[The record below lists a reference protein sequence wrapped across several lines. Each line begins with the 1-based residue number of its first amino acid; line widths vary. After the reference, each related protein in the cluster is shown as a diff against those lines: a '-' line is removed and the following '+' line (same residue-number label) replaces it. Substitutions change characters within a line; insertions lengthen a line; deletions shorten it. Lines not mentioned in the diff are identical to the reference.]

1 LAVVGWKRIL
11 RALRQETAMILTAL
25 ALSFVTTAA
34 GPPAGSVPNT
44 LRVVPR
50 AEPMPNFFRQPARCG
65 PLHDQIA
72 RRQDVALKG
81 HPRYLQYAV
90 LRQVDGCA
98 LSSPVGYHPDYLL
111 PGRADAPRFRPASDA
126 DAPKP

>member
-1 LAVVGWKRIL
+1 
-11 RALRQETAMILTAL
+11 MILTAFSA
-25 ALSFVTTAA
+25 ALIVTASGAAA
-34 GPPAGSVPNT
+34 GSAPNEM
-44 LRVVPR
+44 RAVPR

-65 PLHDQIA
+65 ALHDQIA

-90 LRQVDGCA
+90 LRQVDGCG

-111 PGRADAPRFRPASDA
+111 PGRADAPQFRPAA
-126 DAPKP
+126 DSKAPER